1 MTDNIINKQNNS
13 MKQPA
18 NNVIINNVKLSFFE
32 DALFKI
38 KKEIVNDQI
47 GFDNIVIT
55 IIKLIEIVEKY
66 KSLNGLEKKILV
78 IKVISKHIEISNLS
92 EDDKSNMIYIIDNT
106 GSQII
111 DTIIF
116 TSKGKLFKSIK
127 RRLFKIF
134 SCCK

>member
-1 MTDNIINKQNNS
+1 MADNIINKRNNS
-13 MKQPA
+13 IKQTA
-18 NNVIINNVKLSFFE
+18 NNAEKNNVKLSFFE
-32 DALFKI
+32 DALSKI
-38 KKEIVNDQI
+38 KKEIVNDEI

-66 KSLNGLEKKILV
+66 KSLNGLEKRILV
-78 IKVISKHIEISNLS
+78 IKVISKHIENSNMS

-116 TSKGKLFKSIK
+116 TSKGKLFKSLK
-127 RRLFKIF
+127 KRLFKMF